1 MLHSSYASFSGSE
14 QLKADPPTSVPISN
28 TFTIEFWVR
37 PSKEQFLENEAR
49 SGISTFKNQPFVIAP
64 DDDQVLNNTEASV
77 AISVGT
83 NGISIYEVGKNHFT
97 PTLVFPCVVEEWTH
111 LALVYH
117 NRIPSLYINGK
128 FVKKGILS
136 RRRKIV
142 PHFCFGGHSSYGYFQ
157 GDLQEVRLWNIVR
170 TEPFIQA
177 FFKKTIEHVE
187 DHMIRYWPLCK
198 ETTAQ
203 PVIKSSF
210 PTTVTPVDSDRK
222 KLLFTFYIPSGGV
235 ETLNRQRFY
244 ALSESDIQ
252 CDFLYTQS
260 GTGLQNKVNASVF
273 VTNEDVK
280 IKEIISKGSYDAI
293 IVNTDYLLLKRL
305 RHLGYKGHLIYEVQ
319 GLGTDKEYTNAYLKG
334 HAHSYIKNY
343 SDAILYPNTPHLI
356 NAFQQY
362 FSSKSQFCFHNCF
375 DTKQFHYQPLPKHPT
390 PIIGWVGRLEDNKNW
405 RDFLRIGADIIK
417 HSSDIKLWMFED
429 NTLSTPTEREAFER
443 LLDQLNLRSHLTIYA
458 NQPHAKMAEYF
469 STIGDSGGFLCST
482 SKVEG
487 FGYAVLEAMV
497 CRCPVLSTDSDGV
510 KSFIIHN
517 QTGKFFTLG
526 NIEEAVREGIELL
539 TDKAL
544 RETIR
549 NQGITH
555 IIQHFSPQEYAV
567 HFKQMLSQ
575 L

>member
-1 MLHSSYASFSGSE
+1 MLHSSYASFSGNE
-14 QLKADPPTSVPISN
+14 QLQASPPTSDAISN

-37 PSKEQFLENEAR
+37 PTKEQTLRKESR
-49 SGISTFKNQPFVIAP
+49 SGVSPLENQPFVIAP
-64 DDDQVLNNTEASV
+64 ADDQALTVAEAFI

-83 NGISIYEVGKNHFT
+83 NGISVYEIGKDHFT
-97 PTLVFPCVVEEWTH
+97 PTLVYPCSIEGWTH
-111 LALVYH
+111 VALVYH
-117 NRIPSLYINGK
+117 HRTPSLYVNGVLAK
-128 FVKKGILS
+128 TGILS
-136 RRRKIV
+136 RRRKII
-142 PHFCFGGHSSYGYFQ
+142 PHFCFGGHPSYGYFQ

-170 TEPFIQA
+170 TEPLIQA
-177 FFKKTIEHVE
+177 FYQTIIDHIKG
-187 DHMIRYWPLCK
+187 HMIQYWPLCE
-198 ETTAQ
+198 ETTVQSCVETGAHVIEN
-203 PVIKSSF
+203 PVKLHK
-210 PTTVTPVDSDRK
+210 K

-244 ALSESDIQ
+244 ALSESSIQ
-252 CDFLYTQS
+252 CDFLYTQP

-280 IKEIISKGSYDAI
+280 IKEIISKENYDAI

-305 RHLGYKGHLIYEVQ
+305 RQLGYKGHLIYEVQ

-356 NAFQQY
+356 GAFQQY
-362 FSSKSQFCFHNCF
+362 LSSKQQFCFHNCF
-375 DTKQFHYQPLPKHPT
+375 DTRQFHYQPLPKQPT

-405 RDFLRIGADIIK
+405 RDFLRIGSHIIK
-417 HSSDIKLWMFED
+417 HSADVKLWMFED
-429 NTLSTPTEREAFER
+429 NTLSTPAEREAFEC
-443 LLDQLNLRSHLTIYA
+443 LVDQLNLRSHLTIYA

-469 STIGDSGGFLCST
+469 SIIGDSGGFLCST

-497 CRCPVLSTDSDGV
+497 CKCPVLSTDSDGV

-526 NIEEAVREGIELL
+526 NIEEAVKEGIELL
-539 TDKAL
+539 TNKSL

-549 NQGITH
+549 HQGVTH
-555 IIQHFSPQEYAV
+555 IIQHFSPQEYAAN
-567 HFKQMLSQ
+567 FKQMLSQ
-575 L
+575 I